1 MIDPKKK
8 YNLFRQ
14 NKNFCVVPWTNFE
27 LYTNGDVRTCSVGGT
42 RLGNINKTSIYDILA
57 GDKLTNIRKNMLD
70 NKADKNCTW
79 CVHRTIEDD
88 NFSYLR
94 DHYNSRLIDEDI
106 DYLDTNNFDLR
117 FIDLHWSNICNLRCV
132 MCWPQQSS
140 LIAKDQKVIT
150 ASVDKKNIHTIIDM
164 IKQNQKNLKEIYLSG
179 GEPFYIPYN
188 TLLLDQL
195 ENTNIPL
202 RINTNMHWKKNNKLF
217 KILTKKFKNV
227 QLTMSVDALGDKFD
241 YIRNG
246 ANWNRFISN
255 LQYVRD
261 NTDFEIRI
269 NSIFSV
275 MNAIDIDKVVNFFYH
290 DQKIKDITIN
300 ILHRPTPIDAKNY
313 PTEKKADIIQKLEN
327 CLETL
332 SREDINLINKIKNCI
347 MQIKLPKQEDYIETL
362 DNITKRHKTNWQ
374 EMFTDLV

>member
-42 RLGNINKTSIYDILA
+42 RLGNINKTSIHDILA

-164 IKQNQKNLKEIYLSG
+164 IKQNQKNLKEI
-179 GEPFYIPYN
+179 
-188 TLLLDQL
+188 
-195 ENTNIPL
+195 
-202 RINTNMHWKKNNKLF
+202 
-217 KILTKKFKNV
+217 
-227 QLTMSVDALGDKFD
+227 
-241 YIRNG
+241 
-246 ANWNRFISN
+246 
-255 LQYVRD
+255 
-261 NTDFEIRI
+261 
-269 NSIFSV
+269 
-275 MNAIDIDKVVNFFYH
+275 
-290 DQKIKDITIN
+290 
-300 ILHRPTPIDAKNY
+300 
-313 PTEKKADIIQKLEN
+313 II
-327 CLETL
+327 
-332 SREDINLINKIKNCI
+332 
-347 MQIKLPKQEDYIETL
+347 
-362 DNITKRHKTNWQ
+362 
-374 EMFTDLV
+374 

>member
-42 RLGNINKTSIYDILA
+42 RLGNINKTSIHDILA

-150 ASVDKKNIHTIIDM
+150 ASVDKKNIHTIINM

-217 KILTKKFKNV
+217 KILTKKFKDV

-255 LQYVRD
+255 LKYVRD

-313 PTEKKADIIQKLEN
+313 PTEKKTDIIQKLEN

-332 SREDINLINKIKNCI
+332 SKEDINLINNIKNCI
-347 MQIKLPKQEDYIETL
+347 MQIKLPKQEDYNETL

>member
-1 MIDPKKK
+1 MVTKKYMIDPKKK

-42 RLGNINKTSIYDILA
+42 RLGNINKTSIHDILA

-117 FIDLHWSNICNLRCV
+117 FIDLHWSNICNLRCI

-150 ASVDKKNIHTIIDM
+150 ASVDKKNINTIIDM

-313 PTEKKADIIQKLEN
+313 PTEKKRTSYK
-327 CLETL
+327 
-332 SREDINLINKIKNCI
+332 S
-347 MQIKLPKQEDYIETL
+347 
-362 DNITKRHKTNWQ
+362 
-374 EMFTDLV
+374 

>member
-42 RLGNINKTSIYDILA
+42 RLGNINKTSIHDILA

-150 ASVDKKNIHTIIDM
+150 ASVDKKNINTIIDM

-332 SREDINLINKIKNCI
+332 SREDINLINNIKNCI

-362 DNITKRHKTNWQ
+362 NNITKRHKTNWQ
-374 EMFTDLV
+374 EMFTDLI